1 MSDALTNRAYGCN
14 RVAPR
19 MSSPPC
25 TLRAAAHGARL
36 TLPLLPGITVFA
48 AAFGAAAA
56 GKGMTFAQ
64 VVAMSGFVYA
74 GASQMVALE
83 LWRDVWS
90 LPTIAAVAAV
100 TAVVNARMILMGAAI
115 QPWLA
120 PAPVSRNALQLFFLT
135 DASWL
140 LGTRYNAE
148 GGRDHGMLFGAGIAL
163 WVVWVATTALGYLAG
178 ALVTDP
184 RRFGLDV
191 LMPVFFAAM
200 LVPLWKGPRLA
211 RPWAV
216 AGAVALAVKALV
228 PGYLFIIAGALAGM
242 AAGAF
247 GRDD

>member
-1 MSDALTNRAYGCN
+1 
-14 RVAPR
+14 
-19 MSSPPC
+19 MSSPPL
-25 TLRAAAHGARL
+25 TFKAAVHGARL
-36 TLPLLPGITVFA
+36 TLPLLPGIMVFA
-48 AAFGAAAA
+48 TALGAAAV

-64 VVAMSGFVYA
+64 VVAMSAFVYA
-74 GASQMVALE
+74 GAAQMVSLE
-83 LWRDVWS
+83 LWREAWTPSAV
-90 LPTIAAVAAV
+90 AAVAAV

-120 PAPVSRNALQLFFLT
+120 PAPVRRNALQLFFLT

-140 LGTRYNAE
+140 LGTRYHAE

-200 LVPLWKGPRLA
+200 LVPLWKGARLA
-211 RPWAV
+211 LPWGV
-216 AGAVALAVKALV
+216 AGVVALAVQALV

-242 AAGAF
+242 AAGAL
-247 GRDD
+247 GDDD